1 MLHRE
6 PRPSA
11 PTTVVAARLVLL
23 TPKSPPADV
32 KDVTFVCNYDMPREI
47 ETYVH
52 RIGRTGRAGNEG
64 TAYTFFTPDDFKL
77 AGKLVDV
84 LREASQTV
92 SPTLLEY
99 AARSGHGGGGGGRGR
114 GRGGGGNSNY
124 MSGGNMRHW

>member
-1 MLHRE
+1 LFFFH
-6 PRPSA
+6 S
-11 PTTVVAARLVLL
+11 
-23 TPKSPPADV
+23 SPPPKLYADV

-92 SPTLLEY
+92 PPTLLEY
-99 AARSGHGGGGGGRGR
+99 ADRGGHGGR
-114 GRGGGGNSNY
+114 GRGGGRGGGGSNSNY
-124 MSGGNMRHW
+124 MAGGNMRHW